1 MGERISAL
9 ESNGLF
15 QTLAPGFAS
24 IVVTLDK
31 LCNLSVL

>member
-15 QTLAPGFAS
+15 QTLAPDFAS
-24 IVVTLDK
+24 IVGDIRQVM
-31 LCNLSVL
+31 